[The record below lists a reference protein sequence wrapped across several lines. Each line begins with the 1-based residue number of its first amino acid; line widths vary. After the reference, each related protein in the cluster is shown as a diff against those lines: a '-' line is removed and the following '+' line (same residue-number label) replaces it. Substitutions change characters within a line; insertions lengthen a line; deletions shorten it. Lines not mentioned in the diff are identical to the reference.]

1 MAQVMRVRLVLVL
14 MVLVCTA
21 IPTVAQS
28 GAEGEDPGDPNE
40 IEADYV
46 PGDVTISA
54 GVGLWTDLSFAV
66 SPGFDVMLQQWSL
79 ADGMPLTL
87 SAGAR
92 GLYNTD
98 LGDSGADRYD
108 TFGLGGFILGHV
120 AILKEDD
127 TAPLLDHF
135 DFYLGIGPSFTYT
148 SYADSDKSSTGGF
161 RPFTGLFG
169 VSYYLSNRLALFAE
183 STYWTRVGGTIGVR
197 VRL

>member
-1 MAQVMRVRLVLVL
+1 MSLIILVLG
-14 MVLVCTA
+14 LVCA
-21 IPTVAQS
+21 APAVLAQS
-28 GAEGEDPGDPNE
+28 DDDSADPGDPNE

-46 PGDVTISA
+46 PGDVTASA
-54 GVGLWTDLSFAV
+54 AVGLWTDLSFAV
-66 SPGFDVMLQQWSL
+66 SPGFDVMLQQWDL

-98 LGDSGADRYD
+98 LGDTGSNRYN
-108 TFGLGGFILGHV
+108 TFGLGGFILAHV

-148 SYADSDKSSTGGF
+148 SYGDSDKSSTGGF

-169 VSYYLSNRLALFAE
+169 VSYYVSNRIALFAE

-197 VRL
+197 LRL